1 MSTVRRVV
9 SVLASRAQSVV
20 ALLVLTVIA
29 GLVADSPAA
38 AETDRVQRPGVPA
51 QTWSLFGNRS
61 TDPAYDFLG
70 TTDAAGLAVRT
81 ANQERLRI
89 IGNTFNPQ
97 ANSGNLGN
105 SGNSANSDGRGTGRA
120 EFYTDLWVRADQ
132 REPWIPLDYPF
143 RVTPDVGSLTV
154 SNDGQ
159 VEIYSPV
166 VGFPLLAGGDTGSLS
181 VANTG
186 QVVIDAPVAGDAD
199 ALQVIGESG
208 DFLVSGNGKVT
219 IQSTQEGTGAVPF
232 HHALVVNGADQGI
245 AVSLDR
251 TTPGGD
257 NNFVTFFNRNGD
269 AVGCIEGQTWD
280 ELLFSPEM
288 FMKSANIA
296 MQAVALGMNITEDL
310 VSDGGFDASD
320 TISLTALL
328 TYEGFSA
335 AAAFANVGVSFQSGG
350 ADYAEYLARA
360 DDNEEISCGD
370 IIGVF
375 GGRITKKTAGAG
387 QVLVV
392 SSAPAVVGN
401 MPAEGEGHR
410 YEKVALLGQTRVKVI
425 GAVEEGDY
433 IIPSGLEDGAGIAV
447 SPAMMTAEEFT
458 KIVGRAWDSSPS
470 AGLKYVKIAVG
481 VNSGDLARLL
491 KTHEDEIAA
500 LRAEV
505 AQNKGAAQASLA
517 ELDALRADIASLRQ
531 AVLEATRPESAHRQ
545 TTGFAAEGDPGA
557 G

>member
-9 SVLASRAQSVV
+9 PVLASRAQSVV
-20 ALLVLTVIA
+20 SLLVLTVIA

-38 AETDRVQRPGVPA
+38 AETDRGQRPGVPA

-89 IGNTFNPQ
+89 IGNTFDPQ
-97 ANSGNLGN
+97 GN
-105 SGNSANSDGRGTGRA
+105 SGNSDGRGTGRA
-120 EFYTDLWVRADQ
+120 EFYTNLWVLSDRRPD
-132 REPWIPLDYPF
+132 RTIPVDYPF
-143 RVTPDVGSLTV
+143 LVTPDIGHLSV
-154 SNDGQ
+154 SNDAQ

-219 IQSTQEGTGAVPF
+219 IQSTQEGNGAVPF

-425 GAVEEGDY
+425 GVVEEGDY
-433 IIPSGLEDGAGIAV
+433 VIPSGLEDGSGVAV
-447 SPAMMTAEEFT
+447 SPEMMTADEFT

-545 TTGFAAEGDPGA
+545 TAGFAAEGGPGA

>member
-97 ANSGNLGN
+97 ANSGNL
-105 SGNSANSDGRGTGRA
+105 DGWGTGRA

-166 VGFPLLAGGDTGSLS
+166 FGFPLLAAGDTGSLS

-186 QVVIDAPVAGDAD
+186 QVVIDAPVPGLAD
-199 ALQVIGESG
+199 ALWVIGESG
-208 DFLVSGNGKVT
+208 EFQVSGNGRVT
-219 IQSTQEGTGAVPF
+219 IRSTHQGSDAAASG
-232 HHALVVNGADQGI
+232 HALIVDAADQGI
-245 AVSLDR
+245 AISVDHS
-251 TTPGGD
+251 TPNSS
-257 NNFVTFFNRNGD
+257 NNFVTFFDRGGN
-269 AVGCIEGQTWD
+269 AVGRIEGQTFEEWLISWD
-280 ELLFSPEM
+280 RLIQVVNVAGQS
-288 FMKSANIA
+288 
-296 MQAVALGMNITEDL
+296 VALLLNITSDV
-310 VSDGGFDASD
+310 VSDKGWDWSD
-320 TISLTALL
+320 TISLGTVLAVEAGTTAKALASL
-328 TYEGFSA
+328 GV
-335 AAAFANVGVSFQSGG
+335 AFESGG
-350 ADYAEYLARA
+350 ADYAEYLERVS
-360 DDNEEISCGD
+360 EGETMSSGD
-370 IIGVF
+370 IVGVL
-375 GGRITKKTAGAG
+375 GGRVTKRTAGAR
-387 QVLVV
+387 QVLVI
-392 SSAPAVVGN
+392 SASPVVVGN
-401 MPAEGEGHR
+401 MPAEGKEHLF
-410 YEKVALLGQTRVKVI
+410 EKVALLGQVHVKVI
-425 GAVEEGDY
+425 GPVREGDY
-433 IIPSGLEDGAGIAV
+433 VIPSGLEDGSGVAV
-447 SPAMMTAEEFT
+447 SPEMMTADEFT
-458 KIVGRAWDSSPS
+458 KIVGRAWDSSPN

-481 VNSGDLARLL
+481 VGSGDLAALV
-491 KTHEDEIAA
+491 KTHEGEIAA

-505 AQNKGAAQASLA
+505 AQNKGVAQTSLA
-517 ELDALRADIASLRQ
+517 ELNALRADMASLRQ
-531 AVLEATRPESAHRQ
+531 TVLEATQPRSAHRQ
-545 TTGFAAEGDPGA
+545 TAAGAAGGGPGA